1 MGVKLAEIEEG
12 SPIILHINNDDKS
25 MEIGG
30 VLKTHIKENIALIA
44 LDFDTTKALTF
55 EHVQVS
61 LSWCTDNGM
70 PIVWNNIRIV
80 SYKTEYVI
88 QVSSD
93 GVKNN
98 RRNSFRVGVSETARL
113 TMSKPGPAFVTVRD
127 ISLSGFSITDRK
139 RELGLEIGDT
149 LSISYEDFGFMI
161 DLKGKV
167 VRIEE
172 HEDMIVYGLIICN
185 MCKDLSAYLNNK
197 QRRHRN
203 N

>member
-1 MGVKLAEIEEG
+1 M
-12 SPIILHINNDDKS
+12 
-25 MEIGG
+25 
-30 VLKTHIKENIALIA
+30 
-44 LDFDTTKALTF
+44 
-55 EHVQVS
+55 
-61 LSWCTDNGM
+61 
-70 PIVWNNIRIV
+70 
-80 SYKTEYVI
+80 
-88 QVSSD
+88 
-93 GVKNN
+93 
-98 RRNSFRVGVSETARL
+98 
-113 TMSKPGPAFVTVRD
+113 
-127 ISLSGFSITDRK
+127 SGFSITDRK